1 MSLKNPVQHIHRCSK
16 GIAKV
21 LLCCCCLLIACDDT
35 VYRSSIPTYPVEMR
49 LNIAGEYVH
58 FVVDNPGQHLTFT
71 KQRFPNE
78 AVGFA
83 GLLICTGYDRAYY
96 AYDLACPGCLK
107 QKEPLEVNGM
117 FAECP
122 NCGEAYDFFN
132 GIGNPTKGIV
142 RENLRRYQTTFSGNY
157 LHIHH

>member
-1 MSLKNPVQHIHRCSK
+1 MENIVQHIHECCK

-21 LLCCCCLLIACDDT
+21 LLCCCCLLTACDDT
-35 VYRSSIPTYPVEMR
+35 VYRSSVPTYPVEMR

-58 FVVDNPGQHLTFT
+58 FVVDHPGQYLTFT

-78 AVGFA
+78 AIGFA
-83 GLLICTGYDRAYY
+83 GLLVCTGYDRAYY
-96 AYDLACPGCLK
+96 AYDLACPSCLK
-107 QKEPLEVNGM
+107 QKEHLEVNGM

-122 NCGEAYDFFN
+122 NCGEAYEFFN